1 MAINPTLTPA
11 EYLAFERHQ
20 TDVKHEYLH
29 GQIMA
34 MGGASREHNLIVGN
48 TFARLHAQLR
58 GRGCEVYSN
67 DMRVHIP
74 ATGLYTYPD
83 IAALCGEPEF
93 EDDQFDTL
101 LNPRIIIEVLS
112 SSTEAYDRGAKFVHY
127 RSITSLQAYVLI
139 AQGLPHIELFER
151 GTDGRWILS
160 EAQGLEGHL
169 ELEALGCVLELSEVY
184 ERVLDESS

>member
-11 EYLAFERHQ
+11 EYLAVERQQ
-20 TDVKHEYLH
+20 TDAKHEYLH
-29 GQIMA
+29 GQITA
-34 MGGASREHNLIVGN
+34 MSGASREHNLIVGN
-48 TFARLHAQLR
+48 AFASLHAQLR

-83 IAALCGEPEF
+83 IAALCAEPEF

-101 LNPRIIIEVLS
+101 INPLVIIEVLS
-112 SSTEAYDRGAKFVHY
+112 SSTEAYGRGDKFVHY
-127 RSITSLQAYVLI
+127 RSIDSLQAYMLI
-139 AQGLPHIELFER
+139 AQDRPLIELFEQ
-151 GTDGRWILS
+151 GTDGRWVLN
-160 EAQGLEGHL
+160 EAQGLDSRL

-184 ERVLDESS
+184 ERVIGDSS

>member
-1 MAINPTLTPA
+1 
-11 EYLAFERHQ
+11 
-20 TDVKHEYLH
+20 
-29 GQIMA
+29 MA

-48 TFARLHAQLR
+48 TFASLHAQLR

-93 EDDQFDTL
+93 EDDQCDTL
-101 LNPRIIIEVLS
+101 LNPRIIIAVLS

-139 AQGLPHIELFER
+139 AQGLPHIELFAREPTTR
-151 GTDGRWILS
+151 LQDSRHN
-160 EAQGLEGHL
+160 GLHRIVGSRRMFADHTHSITIS
-169 ELEALGCVLELSEVY
+169 APRPFVNSTS
-184 ERVLDESS
+184 R